1 MIGNINQYNYLF
13 NDYIDFGV
21 IFLARPEKEPKT
33 ELARRFREVRRILG
47 FTERKQFAEH
57 LGVTAGS
64 IGTYETGIS
73 EPTASALSKYKEI
86 CGVSLDWLIT
96 GKGEMFADIAKAK
109 AVGFKPQAIPAGVMK
124 KLGHLAYTTYYDVQI
139 TLSPEDVAELAAEL
153 YGRLQEF
160 IQNIYDMEEVEATLP
175 LLKLHL
181 KRQIE
186 AEKTQQTTK
195 KETKAP

>member
-1 MIGNINQYNYLF
+1 M
-13 NDYIDFGV
+13 
-21 IFLARPEKEPKT
+21 ARPEKEPKT
-33 ELARRFREVRRILG
+33 ELARRFREVRRALG

-96 GKGEMFADIAKAK
+96 GTGEMFADIAKAK
-109 AVGFKPQAIPAGVMK
+109 AAGFKPQAIPVGLMK
-124 KLGHLAYTTYYDVQI
+124 KLGHLADTTYHDAKI
-139 TLSPEDVAELAAEL
+139 ILSPEDVAELAAEL
-153 YGRLQEF
+153 YGRLQEL

-186 AEKTQQTTK
+186 AEKAQQTTT
-195 KETKAP
+195 KETDE